1 MVAQITNKDTFILE
15 DIITS
20 SIMLFKDW
28 ESDMVIVIW
37 QLRNSSL
44 QTFKIYIIVKYNAGS

>member
-1 MVAQITNKDTFILE
+1 MVAQITNKDMFILE